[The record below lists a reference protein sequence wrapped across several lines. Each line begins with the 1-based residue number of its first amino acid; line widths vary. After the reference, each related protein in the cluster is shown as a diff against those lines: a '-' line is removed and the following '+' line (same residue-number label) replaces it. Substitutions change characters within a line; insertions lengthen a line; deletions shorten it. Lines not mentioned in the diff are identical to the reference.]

1 MSSSGDSHPDERGEL
16 VRRLLTIAA
25 TTDDGLVTSVHGAED
40 GLWVDLYVS
49 ASDHTLRLTWSAPS
63 SLSLPESLFH
73 DWTELDGSHGLDR
86 DWLVREVSNE
96 LDVVLGVC
104 GDEISD
110 AIEQSGM
117 GADSTRSLWVTL
129 QELPT
134 NELQRVLRVA
144 IASVED
150 AQGGREELEEVAAQ
164 ISASV
169 EVEDFEELSDDEF
182 AKALARAVMETSK
195 VLASGSDDELEALAL
210 QLTNGSR
217 GSRSV
222 WRAKDPSSA
231 AKWLSDQDPRQI
243 KSLLADCEPWEKEL
257 ARSIGID

>member
-1 MSSSGDSHPDERGEL
+1 MSSSGGSQPDERGEL

-49 ASDHTLRLTWSAPS
+49 ANDHALRLTWSAPS
-63 SLSLPESLFH
+63 SLSLPENLFH
-73 DWTELDGSHGLDR
+73 DWIEFDGSHGLDR
-86 DWLVREVSNE
+86 EWLVREVSYE

-110 AIEQSGM
+110 AIKQYGM

-144 IASVED
+144 IANVED

-182 AKALARAVMETSK
+182 AKVLARAVMETSK
-195 VLASGSDDELEALAL
+195 VLASGSDDELGALAF
-210 QLTNGSR
+210 QLANGSR

-231 AKWLSDQDPRQI
+231 AKWLSDQDPRHI
-243 KSLLADCEPWEKEL
+243 TSLLADCEPWEKEL